1 MKSLISDYKTFIK
14 VLYKE
19 IDINSLKSYQG
30 KYLYRGSV
38 LNKNEVEKIKKYR
51 DIGKLST

>member
-14 VLYKE
+14 VLYKG

-38 LNKNEVEKIKKYR
+38 LNKNEVEKLKN
-51 DIGKLST
+51 IGILGSFQQ

>member
-38 LNKNEVEKIKKYR
+38 LNKNEVEKLKN
-51 DIGKLST
+51 IGILGSFQQ